1 MAEIK
6 PFRAWR
12 YHPKFTENIDKLI
25 APLFD
30 VISEKQRKQLY
41 NEPYNSVH
49 LSVPLGENPASE
61 ALASLKNWKEN
72 EVIVQ
77 DEVDSIY
84 VYYQYFY
91 LPNDPVKHC
100 RKGFICMIKAYDY
113 AENVILRHE
122 NTMPHSV
129 NDRISILEAT
139 KLNVSPTHG
148 LYTDSAFTLEKYMDE
163 AMLNPVYQIEDYQG
177 VTDALAIIKD
187 KAIIEEFV
195 TLIKEKQIIL
205 ADGHHRYEGSLQ
217 YRKKKQGIS
226 VSQNGNEAF
235 NYHMMFLTNT
245 EAHDLRILPT
255 HRIIKNY
262 PSFNAEDIL
271 TKTAQ
276 FFSIKEVD
284 DPMCLNEIIIGKQ
297 WTFGLILKNQA
308 YIIKLKPELI
318 ESVAWKFPEQ
328 IKRLDLTVLH
338 YFFIEKVLDIL
349 GKNQRKSE
357 YINFERNFL
366 ACYTTVNSNNA
377 DIALITNEISI
388 EDVKKVC
395 FSGFTL
401 PQKSTYFYPKVISG
415 FLFGSV
421 DELN

>member
-12 YHPKFTENIDKLI
+12 YHPRFTENIDKLI

-41 NEPYNSVH
+41 NEPYNSMH
-49 LSVPLGENPASE
+49 LSVPLGENPARE
-61 ALASLKNWKEN
+61 ALKSLNSWKEN

-77 DEVDSIY
+77 DEVESIY
-84 VYYQYFY
+84 VYFQYFY

-129 NDRISILEAT
+129 NDRISLLEAT

-148 LYTDSAFTLEKYMDE
+148 LYTDPAFTLEKYMDE
-163 AMLNPVYQIEDYQG
+163 AMENPVYQIEDYQG
-177 VTDALAIIKD
+177 VTDALAIITD
-187 KAIIEEFV
+187 KSIIQEFKE
-195 TLIKEKQIIL
+195 LILDRQIIL

-217 YRKKKQGIS
+217 YKKKKQKIG

-245 EAHDLRILPT
+245 EAHNLRILPT
-255 HRIIKNY
+255 HRIINNY
-262 PSFNAEDIL
+262 PSFNTGDLLIKAAE
-271 TKTAQ
+271 
-276 FFSIKEVD
+276 FFNIKEVD

-297 WTFGLILKNQA
+297 WTFGLILKNRA
-308 YIIKLKPELI
+308 CIIKLKPELI
-318 ESVAWKFPEQ
+318 EKIDWKFPDA
-328 IKRLDLTVLH
+328 IKKLDLTVLH
-338 YFFIEKVLDIL
+338 YFFIEKVLGIL
-349 GKNQRKSE
+349 GKDQRKNNN
-357 YINFERNFL
+357 INFERNFL
-366 ACYTTVNSNNA
+366 ACYTAVNSNNA

-388 EDVKKVC
+388 DDVKKVC

-421 DELN
+421 NE